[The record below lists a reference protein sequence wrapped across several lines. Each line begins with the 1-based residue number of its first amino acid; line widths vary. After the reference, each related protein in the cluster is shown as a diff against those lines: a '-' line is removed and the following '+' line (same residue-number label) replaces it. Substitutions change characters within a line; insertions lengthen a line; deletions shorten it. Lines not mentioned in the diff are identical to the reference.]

1 MSITSIAR
9 NFFAPR
15 LKELERYAT
24 DAAAIQQR
32 MLRYL
37 TTNAKYTE
45 YGRRYMFGNIQSYDA
60 FAANVPLNTY
70 DDLKDYIDRM
80 RHGEADV
87 LWPGVVNGT
96 PSRQAPPTTRA
107 SSYP

>member
-45 YGRRYMFGNIQSYDA
+45 YGRRNMFGNIQ
-60 FAANVPLNTY
+60 
-70 DDLKDYIDRM
+70 
-80 RHGEADV
+80 
-87 LWPGVVNGT
+87 
-96 PSRQAPPTTRA
+96 
-107 SSYP
+107 